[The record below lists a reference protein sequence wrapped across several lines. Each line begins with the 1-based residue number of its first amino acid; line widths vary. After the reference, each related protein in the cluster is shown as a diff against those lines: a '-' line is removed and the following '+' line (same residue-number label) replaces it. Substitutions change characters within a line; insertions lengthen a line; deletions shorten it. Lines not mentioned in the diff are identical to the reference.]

1 MIARLQEFTLMDD
14 DFITRFLENDKDCT
28 QFVLQIILENKKLKV
43 VDAVAQK
50 IVKSLELGKMTE
62 EELIEAF
69 NLTAKQIKAIRERV
83 SVLVLIT

>member
-1 MIARLQEFTLMDD
+1 MVEKDFTKKQKMIARLQEFTLMDD
-14 DFITRFLENDKDCT
+14 DFITRF
-28 QFVLQIILENKKLKV
+28 LENKKLKV

-62 EELIEAF
+62 EELIETF

-83 SVLVLIT
+83 SVLVLFT